1 MPLHYHTAYTQFNT
15 TLHHTTT
22 PTAPSALQM
31 VLMKKPAADARA
43 THTLSSVFGGSRA
56 NGGTGQQDD
65 DDADSND
72 SFPTSSSQD
81 KDSFR
86 LHHPTRQT
94 SYQLLILNEVHS
106 GVRPAAASSKN
117 NNSLAVYATLPCPYT
132 SPELV
137 IEKKTKWYYDEH
149 GNKVEEEVVVEEEE
163 EDQVSRF
170 VVTDEL
176 FMPLRGLERAK
187 VCLVSMSSKPA
198 KGGGGGG
205 GGGREGG
212 QEVEKKEKGGKLWAL
227 MVLGGEGGKEGGE
240 EEEEQGVLVPS
251 RSPLGLVLW
260 GTFRQQ
266 LLGRLMEGGGEEGG
280 EGGLYFLLLG
290 NGLLQDRYPRP
301 EAREG
306 GREGRE
312 KERKRR
318 RSRSRSSSRGSRS
331 RSDSH
336 SRREEERRERYR
348 RKEDEEEE
356 EEERR
361 LRAYCGGKYFD
372 EYLAH
377 GHPVPDRLVRREGGR
392 EGGRGGY
399 IWER

>member
-205 GGGREGG
+205 AGGAGAV
-212 QEVEKKEKGGKLWAL
+212 EVAVGLGFVGDFSTAAL
-227 MVLGGEGGKEGGE
+227 GE
-240 EEEEQGVLVPS
+240 V
-251 RSPLGLVLW
+251 
-260 GTFRQQ
+260 
-266 LLGRLMEGGGEEGG
+266 
-280 EGGLYFLLLG
+280 
-290 NGLLQDRYPRP
+290 D
-301 EAREG
+301 
-306 GREGRE
+306 
-312 KERKRR
+312 
-318 RSRSRSSSRGSRS
+318 
-331 RSDSH
+331 
-336 SRREEERRERYR
+336 
-348 RKEDEEEE
+348 
-356 EEERR
+356 
-361 LRAYCGGKYFD
+361 
-372 EYLAH
+372 
-377 GHPVPDRLVRREGGR
+377 
-392 EGGRGGY
+392 GGRGGGRGGRRAVFFVVGKW
-399 IWER
+399 IVARQVSAP